1 MYDKVT
7 VRTRMCVP
15 SNSNCEN
22 VNFQTVSVT
31 LTFEVG
37 TWVLDAT
44 RRLDVVNI
52 CAKVFKKPLMRNKVT
67 VRTRTCVP
75 SNSYCENVNFQ
86 TVSVTL
92 TFEVG
97 TWVLDATRHLD
108 VVNTCAKL
116 F

>member
-52 CAKVFKKPLMRNKVT
+52 CAK
-67 VRTRTCVP
+67 
-75 SNSYCENVNFQ
+75 
-86 TVSVTL
+86 
-92 TFEVG
+92 
-97 TWVLDATRHLD
+97 
-108 VVNTCAKL
+108 L